1 MDAVTRVGAKMKQ
14 CHSGLDVTTP
24 LEGKLSQL
32 SLFCPDEQTSLLLL
46 LLQGTYLAVEVVM
59 VQCPELTG
67 DLGDTREG
75 L

>member
-24 LEGKLSQL
+24 LEGRLSQL

-46 LLQGTYLAVEVVM
+46 LL
-59 VQCPELTG
+59 
-67 DLGDTREG
+67 
-75 L
+75 